1 MCLFLLC
8 GIAKRLNLWYNRFIM
23 REELLK
29 KLSELN
35 TEELEAL
42 GGHEADQRKLYTK
55 PGRFIIERRT
65 VSNIST
71 GQEIS
76 PICLRSHPRFC
87 GFPEHTHDYVEIMYV
102 CSGSIVH
109 NIGGKQVRVSA
120 GDLLLLGNHA
130 KHSIEP
136 ASESDI
142 GVNIIISA
150 ELFEILL
157 NTLRRDAS
165 LNTKLLESFL
175 DKETSRHRVFKCAQS
190 IEVQNLMESMI
201 YASLFLERQ
210 DEYLSEQL
218 VKMLVYHLCISGD
231 TAAIAEELSYA
242 EQTKNKILKYIRT
255 SYSTATLTE
264 AARLLGLSPTY
275 LSRWICSSFNE
286 SFKELLMKE
295 RFSVAQDLLS
305 TTDTAIGD
313 IIIHIGY
320 ENSSYFHKEFKKRFG
335 VTPKEYRK
343 RFSAPPSKNSSGQ

>member
-1 MCLFLLC
+1 MCLFLLR

-102 CSGSIVH
+102 CSGSIAH

-175 DKETSRHRVFKCAQS
+175 DKETS

-242 EQTKNKILKYIRT
+242 EQTKNKNQRNINDK
-255 SYSTATLTE
+255 
-264 AARLLGLSPTY
+264 
-275 LSRWICSSFNE
+275 
-286 SFKELLMKE
+286 
-295 RFSVAQDLLS
+295 
-305 TTDTAIGD
+305 
-313 IIIHIGY
+313 
-320 ENSSYFHKEFKKRFG
+320 
-335 VTPKEYRK
+335 
-343 RFSAPPSKNSSGQ
+343 SKNVSWYRRQCRNQSP